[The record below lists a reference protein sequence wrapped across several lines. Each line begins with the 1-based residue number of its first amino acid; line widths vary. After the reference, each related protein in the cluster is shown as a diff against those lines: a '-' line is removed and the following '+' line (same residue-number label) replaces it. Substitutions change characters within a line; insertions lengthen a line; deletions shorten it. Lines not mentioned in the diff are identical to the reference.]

1 MHNDPASREA
11 IALEEVGHTD
21 VTRGVGLCLLVVL
34 VTTMAMATLVE
45 LVGPASLRS
54 SGPKPWV
61 RLASLAGQVPSALQ
75 TTFTEGLV
83 AGNRR
88 LHGAID
94 TFEDGLEEDSALIA
108 LVQPPTQRLLTSWLG
123 AGNEEVYPGFEG
135 WLYFRPDVDSLT
147 GPPFLA
153 PEVLRLRARGGNQWS
168 PPPQPDPLPAIAEL
182 RLQVEAAGAELLVIP
197 TPLKPAIHP
206 EMFSGRYA
214 DATEPIRNPSE
225 NDLAARLRQMGIVVF
240 DPAAVMA
247 GARRETGQ
255 AQFLRTDTHWTPQ
268 AVDGVARELAALI
281 RTRYGLQPVM
291 RFERREAVAE
301 NLGDLAVKLRLPPGQ
316 SLVTPEAVR
325 SQRVFGLDRQLWKPD
340 PRADV
345 LLLGDSFTNVFS
357 APELGW
363 GTAAGLAEQLS
374 FHLGRPVDRLAVNAG
389 GAHATR
395 GALRRAATGER
406 GRLAG
411 KRLVLYQFANRELTG
426 GDWKLFNQPQ
436 ARR

>member
-1 MHNDPASREA
+1 MSSD
-11 IALEEVGHTD
+11 
-21 VTRGVGLCLLVVL
+21 
-34 VTTMAMATLVE
+34 ATS
-45 LVGPASLRS
+45 PSSLRP

-61 RLASLAGQVPSALQ
+61 RLASLASQIPSAVQ
-75 TTFTEGLV
+75 TTFAEGLV

-94 TFEDGLEEDSALIA
+94 AFEDGLEEDSALIA
-108 LVQPPTQRLLTSWLG
+108 FVQPPTQLLLTRWLG
-123 AGNEEVYPGFEG
+123 AGNEDVYPGFEG

-147 GPPFLA
+147 GAPFLA
-153 PEVLRLRARGGNQWS
+153 PEVLRLRARGGDQWS
-168 PPPQPDPLPAIAEL
+168 PPPQPDPLLAIAEL
-182 RLQVEAAGAELLVIP
+182 HWQVEAAGAELLVIP

-206 EMFSGRYA
+206 EMFSSRYA

-225 NDLAARLRQMGIVVF
+225 EDLAGRLREMGIVVF
-240 DPAAVMA
+240 DPAVVMA
-247 GARRETGQ
+247 RARQETGQ
-255 AQFLRTDTHWTPQ
+255 AQFLRADTHWTPE
-268 AVDGVARELAALI
+268 AVDQVARELAALI

-291 RFERREAVAE
+291 RFDRRGVVAE

-325 SQRVFGLDRQLWKPD
+325 IQRVFGLDRQPWKPD
-340 PRADV
+340 PGADV

-395 GALRRAATGER
+395 GVLRRASGSDQ

-426 GDWKLFNQPQ
+426 GNWKLFTSPGFVGSPCGTP
-436 ARR
+436 

>member
-1 MHNDPASREA
+1 MHNDPGSREA

-21 VTRGVGLCLLVVL
+21 VSRGVARGLLVVL
-34 VTTMAMATLVE
+34 VTTMAMSTLVE
-45 LVGPASLRS
+45 VVQPASQGSR
-54 SGPKPWV
+54 GPKPWV
-61 RLASLAGQVPSALQ
+61 RLASLISQIPSAVQ
-75 TTFTEGLV
+75 TAFSEGIL

-88 LHGAID
+88 LYGVID

-108 LVQPPTQRLLTSWLG
+108 LVQPPTQLLLTRWLG

-147 GPPFLA
+147 SAPFLA
-153 PEVLRLRARGGNQWS
+153 PEVLRLRGRGGDQWS
-168 PPPQPDPLPAIAEL
+168 PPPQPDPLLAIAKL
-182 RLQVEAAGAELLVIP
+182 RRQVEAAGAELLVIP
-197 TPLKPAIHP
+197 TPVKPAIHP
-206 EMFSGRYA
+206 EMFSSRFA
-214 DATEPIRNPSE
+214 DAREPIRNPSE
-225 NDLAARLRQMGIVVF
+225 KDFAASLREMGTVVF
-240 DPAAVMA
+240 DPAVVMA
-247 GARRETGQ
+247 EARQETGQ
-255 AQFLRTDTHWTPQ
+255 AQFLRTDTHWTPG
-268 AVDGVARELAALI
+268 AVDHVARELAALI
-281 RTRYGLQPVM
+281 RTRYGLKPVM
-291 RFERREAVAE
+291 RFDRRDAVAE

-325 SQRVFGLDRQLWKPD
+325 VRRVFGLDGQPWKPD
-340 PRADV
+340 PEADV

-395 GALRRAATGER
+395 GALRRAAASEQD
-406 GRLAG
+406 RLAG

-426 GDWKLFNQPQ
+426 GNWKLFNQP
-436 ARR
+436 RMSR